1 VLHVSGQPF
10 PIVWSI
16 IGAALFVALLHL
28 VSGRRW
34 VRS

>member
-1 VLHVSGQPF
+1 VGGESF

-28 VSGRRW
+28 VSRR
-34 VRS
+34 R